1 MLWYPGTG
9 LGIPGIEYGDG
20 GVLEFGAEVPDCC
33 VCTIPYSMPG
43 MPKPVPGYQ
52 SIKLS
57 NFKESGV
64 NVGMQSPRGGVDLFI
79 APDGEGDF

>member
-33 VCTIPYSMPG
+33 VCTIEVILHIG
-43 MPKPVPGYQ
+43 EALV
-52 SIKLS
+52 
-57 NFKESGV
+57 
-64 NVGMQSPRGGVDLFI
+64 LF
-79 APDGEGDF
+79 

>member
-1 MLWYPGTG
+1 MAK
-9 LGIPGIEYGDG
+9 GISEAVNATLDQFDQIN
-20 GVLEFGAEVPDCC
+20 FA
-33 VCTIPYSMPG
+33 I

-64 NVGMQSPRGGVDLFI
+64 NVGMQSPHSPTMKSLLQH
-79 APDGEGDF
+79 PLPQGEYNSIFLKL